1 MVDALS
7 KPNRIKTRP
16 RVMIDLR
23 YRYTSTVITA
33 IMISLI
39 CSLHHVSQQDEPQL
53 EDVDKPFA
61 PTLALLCVAGLYL
74 SFV

>member
-1 MVDALS
+1 MVDTLS

-23 YRYTSTVITA
+23 YRYTSTAITA

-39 CSLHHVSQQDEPQL
+39 CSLHHVSQQDEQQL
-53 EDVDKPFA
+53 EDVDQLFA

-74 SFV
+74 LFV

>member
-1 MVDALS
+1 MVDTLS

-39 CSLHHVSQQDEPQL
+39 CSLHHVSQQDEQQL
-53 EDVDKPFA
+53 EDVDQLFA

-74 SFV
+74 LFV